1 MVWYV
6 NYDITKGLPWERL
19 LIIKD
24 RRSHRVVTPSTA
36 RAYIQTSTTS
46 VMEVT
51 AAVTGENGVS
61 LSLTA
66 DQTKDLPTGE
76 LAYDVFATCKLYG
89 ADVEKQV
96 SKGLVNVSSVDR
108 ITPEEDIKALEL
120 RYTQKTD
127 FYRTFT
133 WKNSDDVVQVVQS
146 AYMQAKTSAGVT
158 ALDLRWYATKPAE
171 ATVVALSPANTR
183 GYITPGVA
191 GSGTTLDLHISDKN
205 DIAAG
210 SYSYDLFIQDTEG
223 DWDVLAAGTLVVEA
237 ATSSNPY

>member
-6 NYDITKGLPWERL
+6 NYDIIRGLPWERL
-19 LIIKD
+19 ILVKD
-24 RRSHRVVTPSTA
+24 RRSHRVVTPSAA
-36 RAYIQTSTTS
+36 RAYIKTGTNSLL
-46 VMEVT
+46 EVAT
-51 AAVTGENGVS
+51 EVTGENGIQ

-66 DQTKDLPTGE
+66 AQTTDLPAGE
-76 LAYDVFATCKLYG
+76 LAYDVWATCRLYG

-96 SKGLVNVSSVDR
+96 SKGLVNVSTVDR
-108 ITPEEDIKALEL
+108 ITPEEDSKALEL

-133 WKNSDDVVQVVQS
+133 WKDSDAAVQTVDG
-146 AYMQAKTSAGVT
+146 AYMQAKTAAGATV
-158 ALDLRWYATKPAE
+158 LDLRWYSSKPAE
-171 ATVVALSPANTR
+171 GTVIVLSPANTR
-183 GYITPGVA
+183 GYLIA
-191 GSGTTLDLHISDKN
+191 GEVVDTTLDMHISDAN

-210 SYSYDLFIQDTEG
+210 SYSYDLFVRDSSG

>member
-6 NYDITKGLPWERL
+6 NYDITRGLPWERL
-19 LIIKD
+19 IIIKD

-46 VMEVT
+46 VLEVT
-51 AAVTGENGVS
+51 TEVTGENGVQ

-66 DQTKDLPTGE
+66 AQTKDLPTGE

-89 ADVEKQV
+89 TDVEKQI
-96 SKGLVNVSSVDR
+96 SKGLVNVSTTDR
-108 ITPEEDIKALEL
+108 ITPEEDSKALEL

-133 WKNSDDVVQVVQS
+133 WKDSDGDVQTVQS
-146 AYMQAKTSAGVT
+146 AYMQAKDTAGATVV
-158 ALDLRWYATKPAE
+158 DLRWYATKPPE
-171 ATVVALSPANTR
+171 ATVISLSPAAMR
-183 GYITPGVA
+183 GYLTTGA
-191 GSGTTLDLHISDKN
+191 TGTTLDLHISDKN
-205 DIAAG
+205 DVAAG
-210 SYSYDLFIQDTEG
+210 SYSFDLFVQDSAD
-223 DWDVLAAGTLVVEA
+223 DWDVLAAGTLIVEA

>member
-6 NYDITKGLPWERL
+6 NYDITRGLPWERL

-24 RRSHRVVTPSTA
+24 RRSHRVVTPATA

-51 AAVTGENGVS
+51 AVVTGENGVA

-66 DQTKDLPTGE
+66 AQTKDLPTGE

-89 ADVEKQV
+89 EDVEKQV

-108 ITPEEDIKALEL
+108 VTPEEDSKALEL

-133 WKNSDDVVQVVQS
+133 WKDADAAVQTVTG

-158 ALDLRWYATKPAE
+158 VLDLRWYSSVPTE
-171 ATVVALSPANTR
+171 ATVIALSPANTR
-183 GYITPGVA
+183 GYLISGAVA
-191 GSGTTLDLHISDKN
+191 GTTLDLHISDKN
-205 DIAAG
+205 DVAAG
-210 SYSYDLFIQDTEG
+210 TYTYDLFVQDSSG
-223 DWDVLAAGTLVVEA
+223 DWDVLAAGSLVVEA

>member
-6 NYDITKGLPWERL
+6 NYDIVRGLPWERL
-19 LIIKD
+19 VIIKD

-46 VMEVT
+46 VLEVT
-51 AAVTGENGVS
+51 TEITGENGVQ

-96 SKGLVNVSSVDR
+96 SKGLINVSTTDR
-108 ITPEEDIKALEL
+108 ITPEEDSKALEL

-133 WKNSDDVVQVVQS
+133 WKDSDDAVQTVSS
-146 AYMQAKTSAGVT
+146 AYMQAKNTSGATVV
-158 ALDLRWYATKPAE
+158 DLRWYASKPNE
-171 ATVVALSPANTR
+171 STVIALSPANTR
-183 GYITPGVA
+183 GYLIA
-191 GSGTTLDLHISDKN
+191 GETAGTTLDLHISDKN
-205 DIAAG
+205 DVAAG
-210 SYSYDLFIQDTEG
+210 TYTYDLFVQDSAG
-223 DWDVLAAGTLVVEA
+223 DWDMLAAGNLVVEA

>member
-6 NYDITKGLPWERL
+6 NYDITRGLPWERL
-19 LIIKD
+19 IIIKD

-46 VMEVT
+46 ILEVT
-51 AAVTGENGVS
+51 TEVTGENGVQ

-66 DQTKDLPTGE
+66 AQTKDLPTGE

-89 ADVEKQV
+89 TDVEKQI
-96 SKGLVNVSSVDR
+96 SKGLVNVSTTDR
-108 ITPEEDIKALEL
+108 ITPEEDSKALEL

-133 WKNSDDVVQVVQS
+133 WKDSDGDVQTVQS
-146 AYMQAKTSAGVT
+146 AYMQAKDTAGATVV
-158 ALDLRWYATKPAE
+158 DLRWYATKPSE
-171 ATVVALSPANTR
+171 ATVISFSPAAMR
-183 GYITPGVA
+183 GYLTTGA
-191 GSGTTLDLHISDKN
+191 TGTTLDMHISDKN
-205 DIAAG
+205 DVAAG
-210 SYSYDLFIQDTEG
+210 SYSFDLFVQDSAD

>member
-6 NYDITKGLPWERL
+6 NYDIVRGLPWERL
-19 LIIKD
+19 VIIKD

-46 VMEVT
+46 VLEVT
-51 AAVTGENGVS
+51 TEITGENGVQ

-66 DQTKDLPTGE
+66 AQTKDLPTGE
-76 LAYDVFATCKLYG
+76 LAYDVFATCRLYG

-96 SKGLVNVSSVDR
+96 SKGLINVSSTDR
-108 ITPEEDIKALEL
+108 VTPEEDSKALEL
-120 RYTQKTD
+120 RYIQKTD

-133 WKNSDDVVQVVQS
+133 WKDSDGDVQTVAG

-158 ALDLRWYATKPAE
+158 VLDLRWYASKPSE
-171 ATVVALSPANTR
+171 ATVIALSPANTR
-183 GYITPGVA
+183 GYLIA
-191 GSGTTLDLHISDKN
+191 GETADTTLDLHISDKN
-205 DIAAG
+205 DVAAG
-210 SYSYDLFIQDTEG
+210 TYSYDLFVQDSSG
-223 DWDVLAAGTLVVEA
+223 DWDVLAAGSLVVEA

>member
-6 NYDITKGLPWERL
+6 NYDIVRGLPWERL
-19 LIIKD
+19 VIIKD
-24 RRSHRVVTPSTA
+24 RRSHRVIDPSAA

-51 AAVTGENGVS
+51 AAVTGENGVA

-66 DQTKDLPTGE
+66 AQTKDLPTGE
-76 LAYDVFATCKLYG
+76 LAYDVFATCRLYG

-96 SKGLVNVSSVDR
+96 SKGLVNVSSIDR
-108 ITPEEDIKALEL
+108 VTPEEDSKALEL

-133 WKNSDDVVQVVQS
+133 WKNSDAAVQTVSS
-146 AYMQAKTSAGVT
+146 AYMQAKTTAGATV
-158 ALDLRWYATKPAE
+158 LDLRWYASKPTE
-171 ATVVALSPANTR
+171 TTVIALSPANTR
-183 GYITPGVA
+183 GYLIAGQVA
-191 GSGTTLDLHISDKN
+191 DTTLDLHISDKN
-205 DIAAG
+205 DVAAG
-210 SYSYDLFIQDTEG
+210 TYTFDLFVQDSAG

>member
-6 NYDITKGLPWERL
+6 NYDIVRGLPWERL

-46 VMEVT
+46 VLEVT
-51 AAVTGENGVS
+51 TAVTGENGIQ

-66 DQTKDLPTGE
+66 AQTTDLPAGE
-76 LAYDVFATCKLYG
+76 LAYDVWATCRLYG

-96 SKGLVNVSSVDR
+96 SKGLVNVSTTDR
-108 ITPEEDIKALEL
+108 ITPEEDSKALEL
-120 RYTQKTD
+120 RYTQGTD

-133 WKNSDDVVQVVQS
+133 WKNSDAEVQS
-146 AYMQAKTSAGVT
+146 VTGSYMQAKTSAGVT
-158 ALDLRWYATKPAE
+158 VLDLRWFSSVPTE
-171 ATVVALSPANTR
+171 ATVIALSPANTR
-183 GYITPGVA
+183 GYLIA
-191 GSGTTLDLHISDKN
+191 GAVSGTTLDMHISDAN
-205 DIAAG
+205 DVAAG
-210 SYSYDLFIQDTEG
+210 TYSYDLFVQDAAG
-223 DWDVLAAGTLVVEA
+223 DWDVLAAGSLVVEA

>member
-6 NYDITKGLPWERL
+6 NYDITRGLPWERL
-19 LIIKD
+19 IIIKD

-46 VMEVT
+46 ILEVT
-51 AAVTGENGVS
+51 TEVTGENGVQ

-66 DQTKDLPTGE
+66 AQTKDLPTGE

-89 ADVEKQV
+89 TDVEKQI
-96 SKGLVNVSSVDR
+96 SKGLVNVSTTDR
-108 ITPEEDIKALEL
+108 ITPEEDSKALEL

-133 WKNSDDVVQVVQS
+133 WKDSDGDVQTVQS
-146 AYMQAKTSAGVT
+146 AYMQAKDTAGATVV
-158 ALDLRWYATKPAE
+158 DLRWYATKPPE
-171 ATVVALSPANTR
+171 ATVISFSPAAMR
-183 GYITPGVA
+183 GYLTTGA
-191 GSGTTLDLHISDKN
+191 TGTTLDLHISDKN
-205 DIAAG
+205 DVAAG
-210 SYSYDLFIQDTEG
+210 SYSFDLFVQDSAD
-223 DWDVLAAGTLVVEA
+223 DWDVLAAGTLIVEA

>member
-6 NYDITKGLPWERL
+6 NYDITRGLPWERL
-19 LIIKD
+19 ILVKD
-24 RRSHRVVTPSTA
+24 RRSHRVVTPTAA
-36 RAYIQTSTTS
+36 RAYIKTGTNSLLEVAT
-46 VMEVT
+46 EVT
-51 AAVTGENGVS
+51 SENGIQ

-66 DQTKDLPTGE
+66 AQTTDLPTGE
-76 LAYDVFATCKLYG
+76 LAYDVWATCRLYG

-96 SKGLVNVSSVDR
+96 SKGLVNVSTVDR
-108 ITPEEDIKALEL
+108 ITPEEDSKALEL

-133 WKNSDDVVQVVQS
+133 WKDSDAVVQTVDG
-146 AYMQAKTSAGVT
+146 AYMQAKTAAGATV
-158 ALDLRWYATKPAE
+158 LDLRWYSSKPAE
-171 ATVVALSPANTR
+171 GTVIVLSPANTR
-183 GYITPGVA
+183 GYLIA
-191 GSGTTLDLHISDKN
+191 GEAVDTTLDMHISDAN

-210 SYSYDLFIQDTEG
+210 SYSYDLFVRDSSG